1 LSAQD
6 AVGSGWEAELKL
18 GFESR
23 GDRTVLAERRHRG
36 PLAVQRPF
44 YPEGEVCHVYLL
56 HPPGGVVGGDR
67 LDIRATAGK
76 ESRALI
82 TTPAAG
88 KFYRSEDMPARQTV
102 HLTVDQSAALEWLPQ
117 ESIFYRGA
125 SVVSEV
131 NVDLAETARFIG
143 WESFCLGRPAS
154 GETFDRGRA
163 AFRWSVRVSGR
174 PLLIERF
181 EVDEEV
187 LNANWGLQ
195 GQPIAA
201 SLFAYP
207 ALPKNLESV
216 RAIAGDRAGFGA
228 TLIDG
233 LLVCRALDSQIEPL
247 RRLLVELWRAVRP
260 DVIGRK
266 ACLPRIW
273 AT

>member
-1 LSAQD
+1 MSVQD
-6 AVGSGWEAELKL
+6 AAGPGWEAELKL
-18 GFESR
+18 GFAFR
-23 GDRTVLAERRHRG
+23 GGRTILAERRHRG

-76 ESRALI
+76 ESKALI

-88 KFYRSEDMPARQTV
+88 KFYRSEDLPARQTV
-102 HLTVDQSAALEWLPQ
+102 NLTVGQSAVLEWLPQ

-131 NVDLAETARFIG
+131 AVDLAEAARFIG

-154 GETFDRGRA
+154 GEAFDRGRA
-163 AFRWSVRVSGR
+163 VFRWSIRTSGR

-181 EVDEEV
+181 EVDDRV
-187 LNANWGLQ
+187 LKATWGLQ
-195 GQPIAA
+195 GQPIGA

-207 ALPKNLESV
+207 ALPNGLDLV
-216 RAIAGDRAGFGA
+216 RAIAGDRPGFGA
-228 TLIDG
+228 TLVDG
-233 LLVCRALDSQIEPL
+233 LLVCRALDSRIGPL

-260 DVIGRK
+260 NVIGRE

>member
-1 LSAQD
+1 MSVQD
-6 AVGSGWEAELKL
+6 AAGPGWEAELKL

-23 GDRTVLAERRHRG
+23 GGRTVLAERRHRG

-56 HPPGGVVGGDR
+56 HPPGGVVGGDH
-67 LDIRATAGK
+67 LDIRATAGE

-88 KFYRSEDMPARQTV
+88 KFYRSEDLPARQTV
-102 HLTVDQSAALEWLPQ
+102 NLTVGQSAALEWLPQ

-125 SVVSEV
+125 SVISEV
-131 NVDLAETARFIG
+131 DVDLAETARFIG
-143 WESFCLGRPAS
+143 WESFCFGRPAS

-163 AFRWSVRVSGR
+163 AFLWSIRVSGR

-181 EVDEEV
+181 EVDDQALKAV
-187 LNANWGLQ
+187 WGLRE
-195 GQPIAA
+195 QPIGA
-201 SLFAYP
+201 SLFVYP
-207 ALPKNLESV
+207 ALPKDLESV
-216 RAIAGDRAGFGA
+216 RTIAGDRAGFGA
-228 TLIDG
+228 TLVDG

-260 DVIGRK
+260 NVVGRE

>member
-1 LSAQD
+1 LSVQD
-6 AVGSGWEAELKL
+6 AAGPGWEAELKL
-18 GFESR
+18 SFESR
-23 GDRTVLAERRHRG
+23 GEKTVLAERRHRG

-56 HPPGGVVGGDR
+56 HPPGGIVGGDR
-67 LDIRATAGK
+67 LDIRATAGE
-76 ESRALI
+76 ESKALI

-88 KFYRSEDMPARQTV
+88 KFYRSEDLPAKQTV
-102 HLTVDQSAALEWLPQ
+102 HLVVNNAAVLEWLPQ

-125 SVVSEV
+125 SVISEV
-131 NVDLAETARFIG
+131 DVDLAETARFIG
-143 WESFCLGRPAS
+143 WEGFCLGRPAS
-154 GETFDRGRA
+154 GEAFDRGRA
-163 AFRWSVRVSGR
+163 LFRWSIRVSGR

-181 EVDEEV
+181 EVDDQT
-187 LNANWGLQ
+187 LNAVWGLR
-195 GQPIAA
+195 GQPIGA

-207 ALPKNLESV
+207 ARPKDLASV
-216 RAIAGDRAGFGA
+216 RTIAGDRAGFGA
-228 TLIDG
+228 TLVDG

-260 DVIGRK
+260 DVVGRE

>member
-1 LSAQD
+1 
-6 AVGSGWEAELKL
+6 
-18 GFESR
+18 
-23 GDRTVLAERRHRG
+23 
-36 PLAVQRPF
+36 VQRPF

-67 LDIRATAGK
+67 LDIRATAGE
-76 ESRALI
+76 ESKGLI

-88 KFYRSEDMPARQTV
+88 KFYRCEGVPARQTV
-102 HLTVDQSAALEWLPQ
+102 NLTVGRSAALEWLPQ

-131 NVDLAETARFIG
+131 DVDLVETARFIG
-143 WESFCLGRPAS
+143 WESFCFGRPAS
-154 GETFDRGRA
+154 GEVFDQGRA
-163 AFRWSVRVSGR
+163 VFRWSIRVSGK

-181 EVDEEV
+181 EVDDQV
-187 LNANWGLQ
+187 LKAVWGLR
-195 GQPIAA
+195 GQPFGA

-207 ALPKNLESV
+207 ALPKDLESV
-216 RAIAGDRAGFGA
+216 RTVAGDRAGFGA
-228 TLIDG
+228 TLVDG

-260 DVIGRK
+260 NVIGRE

>member
-6 AVGSGWEAELKL
+6 VAETGWEAELKL

-23 GDRTVLAERRHRG
+23 GGRTVLAERRHRG

-76 ESRALI
+76 GSEALI

-88 KFYRSEDMPARQTV
+88 KFYRSADLPARQTV
-102 HLTVDQSAALEWLPQ
+102 NLTVDQSAALEWLPQ

-125 SVVSEV
+125 RVVSEV
-131 NVDLAETARFIG
+131 DVDLAETARFIG
-143 WESFCLGRPAS
+143 WESFCFGRPAS

-163 AFRWSVRVSGR
+163 AFRWSIRVSGR

-181 EVDEEV
+181 GVDDSV

-195 GQPIAA
+195 GRPIGA

-207 ALPKNLESV
+207 ALPKDLDSV
-216 RAIAGDRAGFGA
+216 RTIAGDRAGFGT
-228 TLIDG
+228 TLVDG
-233 LLVCRALDSQIEPL
+233 LLVCRVLDCQIEPL
-247 RRLLVELWRAVRP
+247 RRLLVDLWRALRP
-260 DVIGRK
+260 DVIGRR